1 MMDGP
6 AAGGDR
12 PSSPG
17 IPTGRKGVRESS
29 PGPLGA
35 WPPGDASAPRTHL
48 TLVYNFADMI
58 KWQVDGLQV
67 VCLTVTQFPAA
78 GHRENSAARLRRRA
92 LRRFVRDPFCFAP
105 LVFEQKRVRPSINDG
120 ADALAFAAV
129 APAVLTRSECDAKGA

>member
-78 GHRENSAARLRRRA
+78 GQRTPQLACDVEPSDVLSETLFVLRL
-92 LRRFVRDPFCFAP
+92 F
-105 LVFEQKRVRPSINDG
+105 VFEQKRVRPSINDG
-120 ADALAFAAV
+120 ADALAFTAV